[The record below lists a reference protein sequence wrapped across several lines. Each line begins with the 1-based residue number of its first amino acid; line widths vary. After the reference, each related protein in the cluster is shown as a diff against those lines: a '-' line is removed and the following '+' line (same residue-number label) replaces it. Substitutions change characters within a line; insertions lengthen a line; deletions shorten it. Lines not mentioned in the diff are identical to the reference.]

1 MVVLKGVP
9 PLLSRELL
17 YALARMGPGD
27 ETILADANFRTS
39 SLCQCG
45 PTEICADGLG
55 IPHLLEVV
63 VKLLLLDSYMESP
76 AAIMEL
82 VPSNRT
88 RGLQIPLWRH
98 YKYHLPQAG
107 CTNSLE
113 KFERFAFY
121 ERSKK
126 AVAVV
131 ATRRMALC
139 GNVNL
144 KKGVLAPDDLLQALE
159 SLPCDPKRGREDPE
173 TRQRC
178 PAVPHRHQ
186 QAQPSVH
193 NMPGNLGVGASGGL
207 LPLGLGSLLIYG
219 KDRCVVVSQ
228 YAVGRA

>member
-27 ETILADANFRTS
+27 ETS
-39 SLCQCG
+39 
-45 PTEICADGLG
+45 LG

>member
-55 IPHLLEVV
+55 IPQLLEVV

-131 ATRRMALC
+131 ATRRVPWACPYFLEAPSCALTPLSPPMLSPGSELSHREQDLVGMVCVC
-139 GNVNL
+139 G
-144 KKGVLAPDDLLQALE
+144 GGQAVFVSE
-159 SLPCDPKRGREDPE
+159 
-173 TRQRC
+173 
-178 PAVPHRHQ
+178 
-186 QAQPSVH
+186 
-193 NMPGNLGVGASGGL
+193 
-207 LPLGLGSLLIYG
+207 PLSIG
-219 KDRCVVVSQ
+219 
-228 YAVGRA
+228 